1 MSEGMNRKRVPF
13 SVIERASQGALD
25 AVSYIVRYY
34 QRLICSTTCNE
45 YVRME
50 MEDELVRGILK
61 FQIRIG

>member
-1 MSEGMNRKRVPF
+1 M
-13 SVIERASQGALD
+13 IERASQGDLD

-50 MEDELVRGILK
+50 MEDELIRGILK

>member
-13 SVIERASQGALD
+13 SVIERASQGDLD

-34 QRLICSTTCNE
+34 QRLICSATCNE

-50 MEDELVRGILK
+50 MEDELVRWILK